1 MTRWQFLSWL
11 LWPLDVMNGVNE
23 LLFGCAHSVGPTI
36 TTPHYQK
43 QTYFFLF
50 CFQLITWLEFSTN
63 ICPGS
68 NLGMFVASERRLTDI
83 WVKQSMETVCLFFK
97 CQISSI
103 VFQIS
108 IILDLPFSF
117 NSLVA
122 TLPKDTTENFNLL
135 SVVRLTRLC
144 ERVERFTVVARVI
157 YLDKAYNALYTL
169 QVDSTLFSSLNHSGC
184 LPSLCERGTFWSC
197 VLNAVSIY
205 TKLS

>member
-1 MTRWQFLSWL
+1 MCTQRRSYNHYSTLSETDLFFSILFPVDNMTRIQYKYLPRIQFGHVCCKWKKTNGYLSETKHG
-11 LWPLDVMNGVNE
+11 NG
-23 LLFGCAHSVGPTI
+23 LS
-36 TTPHYQK
+36 
-43 QTYFFLF
+43 
-50 CFQLITWLEFSTN
+50 
-63 ICPGS
+63 
-68 NLGMFVASERRLTDI
+68 
-83 WVKQSMETVCLFFK
+83 FFK